1 MGEEK
6 FVEEYNLEV
15 VRTLVKRGYS
25 IMDFFKALGG
35 FGKSLYKWM
44 GTSLLIRK
52 KKNKTELLYVERE
65 NPRLRSELAGAQ

>member
-1 MGEEK
+1 
-6 FVEEYNLEV
+6 
-15 VRTLVKRGYS
+15 
-25 IMDFFKALGG
+25 MDFFKALGG